1 MKTIDTVV
9 LAGYMQ
15 IAIPSGQQGR
25 NSRPGGA
32 IIGGQPGTEF
42 PASRLG
48 IIRVLAVTAAQYG
61 SCSRW

>member
-1 MKTIDTVV
+1 
-9 LAGYMQ
+9 MQ